1 MQQLRHQGELSKDAI
16 PQAAFGNIQQM
27 AAQIAH
33 DPTGVAL
40 QLLQCLAH
48 ALELLGMGLAAN
60 LQRQSGREARVGLP
74 QFHPGLLTQYLWVVH
89 QRQQPPKGLLV
100 TVCFY

>member
-27 AAQIAH
+27 SAEIAH

-40 QLLQCLAH
+40 QLFQCFAH
-48 ALELLGMGLAAN
+48 VLELLGMGVAAK
-60 LQRQSGREARVGLP
+60 LP
-74 QFHPGLLTQYLWVVH
+74 AFNPCLPIQLNFYLKVSIVKRSTHKSCVFFNTQ
-89 QRQQPPKGLLV
+89 
-100 TVCFY
+100 TSE